1 MGQSEGMRGI
11 IGIHDVRD
19 KNIWRAL
26 IAELIGTFILVFV
39 GCGSIMWP
47 NDPNSVDVTK
57 IALTFGFVIAT
68 IAQAIGHVSG
78 CHINPAVT
86 IGLFCS
92 GHISLLKGFFY
103 IIMQCVGAVAGSA
116 VLQSVTTKPCC
127 DLGMTALNP
136 EINAVQGLV
145 IEAIITFVLVLTV
158 EAVCDDRR
166 TDIKGSVPVAVGL
179 AITCCHLAA
188 IKYTGASMNPAR
200 TLGPAVIGSHWDNI
214 WVYWV
219 GPILGGVLAGVL
231 YKMLLQERKGLDEV
245 SQNIDLRD
253 IRGS

>member
-1 MGQSEGMRGI
+1 MGQSEGIEGI
-11 IGIHDVRD
+11 IGVHDMRD
-19 KNIWRAL
+19 KNIWRQL
-26 IAELIGTFILVFV
+26 IAELLGTFLLVFV
-39 GCGSIMWP
+39 GTGSIMWA
-47 NDPNSVDVTK
+47 NDKYAPSITQ

-116 VLQSVTTKPCC
+116 VLEAVTPEPCC
-127 DLGMTALNP
+127 NLGMTTLNP
-136 EINAVQGLV
+136 SITATQGLV

-158 EAVCDDRR
+158 ESVCDDRR

-179 AITCCHLAA
+179 AITCCHLSA
-188 IKYTGASMNPAR
+188 IKFTGASMNPAR
-200 TLGPAVIGSHWDNI
+200 TFGPAVIGNHWENI
-214 WVYWV
+214 WVYWA
-219 GPILGGVLAGVL
+219 GPILGGILAGLL
-231 YKMLLQERKGLDEV
+231 YKMILQERKGLDEA
-245 SQNIDLRD
+245 SSYDL
-253 IRGS
+253 

>member
-1 MGQSEGMRGI
+1 MGQTEGMRGV

-26 IAELIGTFILVFV
+26 IAELIGTFVLVFV
-39 GCGSIMWP
+39 GTGSIMWP
-47 NDPNSVDVTK
+47 NDPNTVDVTK
-57 IALTFGFVIAT
+57 IALTFGF
-68 IAQAIGHVSG
+68 AIGHVSG

-116 VLQSVTTKPCC
+116 VLEAVTPNPCC
-127 DLGMTALNP
+127 KLGMTGLNP
-136 EINAVQGLV
+136 SINATQGLI

-188 IKYTGASMNPAR
+188 IKFTGASMNPAR
-200 TLGPAVIGSHWDNI
+200 TLGPAVIGNHWDNI
-214 WVYWV
+214 WVYWA

-245 SQNIDLRD
+245 AQNIDLRD
-253 IRGS
+253 LRGA